1 MTDESRELP
10 GFKLSNATASALP
23 TSSSPSSG
31 VGGLAS
37 PPRDLLATGTVA
49 ADIDKTVEQ
58 GCKELASPEPES
70 TVIKTA
76 WTEPAGNASVT
87 EENPAGVKERPA
99 SVKVLIPGKA
109 MG

>member
-1 MTDESRELP
+1 MSRELP

-23 TSSSPSSG
+23 TSSPPSSG

-49 ADIDKTVEQ
+49 AATGKTVEQ
-58 GCKELASPEPES
+58 EFKELASPEPES
-70 TVIKTA
+70 TVVKTA
-76 WTEPAGNASVT
+76 LTEPSGNASVT

-99 SVKVLIPGKA
+99 SVKVLSPGRA
-109 MG
+109 VG